1 MNNPIPFGRSRIA
14 QFVRC
19 QNMQPLR
26 VFLSGVVAIA
36 MTFGFSPSTAQG
48 QGSCA
53 GDNNGDGVVNQVD
66 LAIVLAGL
74 GSLS

>member
-1 MNNPIPFGRSRIA
+1 MKS
-14 QFVRC
+14 
-19 QNMQPLR
+19 LR
-26 VFLSGVVAIA
+26 VLLSAVVAIA
-36 MTFGFSPSTAQG
+36 IAFGFSPSTAQG